1 MTEKEIRQLQR
12 IFGEDRVFVINDK
25 LSISKLPKLNDL
37 LVMNEDQ
44 IPTKETKE
52 NKWET
57 QQ

>member
-1 MTEKEIRQLQR
+1 MNEKEIRQLQR

-37 LVMNEDQ
+37 LVIEDGEIQ
-44 IPTKETKE
+44 TEDTKE

-57 QQ
+57 Q

>member
-57 QQ
+57 Q

>member
-1 MTEKEIRQLQR
+1 MNEKEIRQLQR

-57 QQ
+57 Q

>member
-1 MTEKEIRQLQR
+1 MNEKEIRQLQR

-44 IPTKETKE
+44 IPTKKSKE

-57 QQ
+57 Q